1 MRLLLRNIGDTAA
14 RIRRRLGQRV
24 DPRAR
29 RLHLRVQPVHATPR
43 QGVDVTTYAAWVS
56 LLQSIK
62 RRNGVAIIYY
72 DGTGTCAALPTYD
85 LSPAPVYVGDTT
97 P

>member
-1 MRLLLRNIGDTAA
+1 
-14 RIRRRLGQRV
+14 
-24 DPRAR
+24 
-29 RLHLRVQPVHATPR
+29 
-43 QGVDVTTYAAWVS
+43 VTTYAAWVS